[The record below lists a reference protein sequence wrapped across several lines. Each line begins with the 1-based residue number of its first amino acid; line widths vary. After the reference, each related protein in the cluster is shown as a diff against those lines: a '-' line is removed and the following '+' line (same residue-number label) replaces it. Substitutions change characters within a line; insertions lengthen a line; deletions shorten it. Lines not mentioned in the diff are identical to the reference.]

1 MSVEWDTFAQS
12 CKMFNGSGVHG
23 LRCRTEIISTAL
35 ENAAENCRVLQG
47 TAHNCRGVCGN
58 IINVQLRWC
67 SELEC
72 AVAGDEAEK
81 IPIYWVCLDTAASN
95 SVLCWAI

>member
-1 MSVEWDTFAQS
+1 MGQRHSDTFSQS
-12 CKMFNGSGVHG
+12 CKIFKGSEVHG
-23 LRCRTEIISTAL
+23 LCCRTEIMSN
-35 ENAAENCRVLQG
+35 ENAAEYCRVLQG

-67 SELEC
+67 SQLEC
-72 AVAGDEAEK
+72 AAAGDEAEK